1 MATPLKFGD
10 VLGETFQR
18 FFGNFR
24 AFADLSLIPMIM
36 TAAITAAPRI
46 VLGNEMPL
54 GYSLGVVM
62 LLDLVPT
69 SMFLIGWYRLMLLG
83 PGSVARV
90 PGTAWTAREKRLA
103 GHTIWIFGLPAVL
116 MAISAAHMPT
126 GPTEMPPPGSKEL
139 PPGMATMAVLAL
151 PTMVTLLIGLRASFG
166 LAACAVDAAPWS
178 PRLAWTY
185 SRGARAATMG
195 ALFLLFVVGT
205 MAAFTIYA
213 ATSATI
219 TAAFGRP
226 PSPGPEIVLQLAAAF
241 AAYVKTAL
249 LATGQAIVFRE
260 LAGFRAGM
268 PLRPPPP

>member
-1 MATPLKFGD
+1 MATPVKFGD

-18 FFGNFR
+18 FFGNLR

-46 VLGNEMPL
+46 LLGDEMPL

-103 GHTIWIFGLPAVL
+103 GHTIWIFGLPALL
-116 MAISAAHMPT
+116 MAISAAHMPV
-126 GPTEMPPPGSKEL
+126 GPMEMPPPGSKEL
-139 PPGMATMAVLAL
+139 PPGMATMAALAL
-151 PTMVTLLIGLRASFG
+151 PTIVTLLIGLRASFG
-166 LAACAVDAAPWS
+166 LTACAVDVAPWS
-178 PRLAWTY
+178 PRSAWIY
-185 SRGARAATMG
+185 SRGNRAATVG
-195 ALFLLFVVGT
+195 ALFLLFLVGT
-205 MAAFTIYA
+205 MAAFTIYTVA
-213 ATSATI
+213 SATMA
-219 TAAFGRP
+219 AAFGRP
-226 PSPGPEIVLQLAAAF
+226 QSLAPQIVLQLVAAF

-249 LATGQAIVFRE
+249 LATGQAILFRE
-260 LAGFRAGM
+260 LTGFRPGAS
-268 PLRPPPP
+268 LRPPPP